1 MFTINDTVII
11 TEGALKNAEGV
22 IKKLGNKEYF
32 VELSILGKKVT
43 QWLVERSLVKKDNNL
58 LNNWEQRNDDM
69 IIKDINGN
77 TVAHIMYIENN
88 ENYDYQNLFDLNN
101 QLFTEFIAK
110 RIEYIEDNGGQNIN
124 VDIQNKISLSFE
136 KQVLS

>member
-58 LNNWEQRNDDM
+58 LNNWEQRNDDDM

-77 TVAHIMYIENN
+77 TVAHIMYIDNN
-88 ENYDYQNLFDLNN
+88 ENYLAYVYKPKGNRD
-101 QLFTEFIAK
+101 IP
-110 RIEYIEDNGGQNIN
+110 EYEH
-124 VDIQNKISLSFE
+124 FE
-136 KQVLS
+136 TSTLAMWWCDEKLVHLGYKFKT